1 VLVGRAEPPAAGTG
15 FPEPAHAALDLQ
27 GQQPAPDIFPVPDLG
42 MGVDAVILRGLRA
55 EQPPQLVFDR
65 QLSVGHRG
73 TGDLRRR
80 LAAHHRH
87 TLSTATAQVVCFCL
101 IRRPDRGY
109 P

>member
-1 VLVGRAEPPAAGTG
+1 MTRPLSG
-15 FPEPAHAALDLQ
+15 FHSLMDLQ
-27 GQQPAPDIFPVPDLG
+27 GQQPAADIFPVHDLG

-55 EQPPQLVFDR
+55 EQPPQLVLDR

-80 LAAHHRH
+80 LAARHRL
-87 TLSTATAQVVCFCL
+87 TLSTAAVRVVCFCL
-101 IRRPDRGY
+101 IRRVMPDMGY